1 MSLFQDF
8 IDQNGGLDW
17 SLVAEMAFET
27 EAASYEIT
35 DCETPYRSYTKA
47 GEEVE
52 KDYRTGFERVLSGG
66 GSA

>member
-1 MSLFQDF
+1 
-8 IDQNGGLDW
+8 
-17 SLVAEMAFET
+17 MAFET

-52 KDYRTGFERVLSGG
+52 KITELELR
-66 GSA
+66 

>member
-1 MSLFQDF
+1 M
-8 IDQNGGLDW
+8 
-17 SLVAEMAFET
+17 VAEMTFET

-52 KDYRTGFERVLSGG
+52 KITELDLREYYQEVDQHE
-66 GSA
+66 